1 MSPDGVSSKGADMGN
16 AVSSGVSRRRTR
28 RARASAAALWLVAA
42 ASLSASAPVSAQSAR
57 DHFGQ
62 RYQPLDQAE
71 RGRALGAARAASEA
85 ELRRRTGRPADAP
98 LRVEVLSVERQRL
111 AKNEHADTYQRRAEV
126 VLYDYDADRRS
137 VATVNLDTGAVE
149 SVFVASGG
157 QPPLTNAEV
166 TRAFELVLAD
176 PRAAAQLRADFARVA
191 SRPLR
196 DPGELTVIG
205 FSYRADSMPDRNTPE
220 TAQCGRHRC
229 AQLLVRADDD
239 VALELP
245 IVDLSR
251 ERVLETRWFGPTP
264 PPAAPAPAAVPPA
277 SPAPAAAQKAQ
288 KKDVHAA
295 H

>member
-1 MSPDGVSSKGADMGN
+1 M
-16 AVSSGVSRRRTR
+16 
-28 RARASAAALWLVAA
+28 RARAAALWLVAA
-42 ASLSASAPVSAQSAR
+42 ASLAAPVPVTAQSAR
-57 DHFGQ
+57 DRFAQ
-62 RYQPLDQAE
+62 RYQPLDPAE
-71 RGRALGAARAASEA
+71 SSRALGAARGPSEA

-98 LRVEVLSVERQRL
+98 LRTEVLSVERQRL
-111 AKNEHADTYQRRAEV
+111 AKDEQPETYRRRAEV
-126 VLYDYDADRRS
+126 TLYDYDADRRS

-157 QPPLTNAEV
+157 QPPLTNGEV
-166 TRAFELVLAD
+166 ARAFELVLAD

-205 FSYRADSMPDRNTPE
+205 FSYRAESMPDRNSAE

-229 AQLLVRADDD
+229 AQLLVRAGDD

-245 IVDLSR
+245 IIDLSR

-264 PPAAPAPAAVPPA
+264 PPAAPAPAAPAPPA
-277 SPAPAAAQKAQ
+277 SAVPGAAHKAQ
-288 KKDVHAA
+288 KKDVHAVR
-295 H
+295 